1 MGEIALYSSL
11 VIFFYMTFWFF
22 IAQARKRND
31 TADIAWGIGF
41 FTLALSLFL
50 FRDPDST
57 KSLIVLS
64 MVGVWAFR
72 LALHIAVRHA
82 GKPEDGRYIAM
93 RETWKYKTLQAYTN
107 VFLSQGFLLLV
118 VSVPIMLF
126 FNEPNSDLG
135 LVNYAG
141 LIIWL
146 IGMFFESVGDYQL
159 AQFIKNPKNKG
170 KIMMSGLWKYTRHP
184 NYFGEISLWWGFWL
198 FSGFSQYWVFGILG
212 PLTITGLIL
221 GVSGIPM
228 LEKRYKGNK
237 DYKAYQKKTSAFF
250 PLPTKK

>member
-1 MGEIALYSSL
+1 
-11 VIFFYMTFWFF
+11 MTFWYF

-50 FRDPDST
+50 FRDPSSA
-57 KSLIVLS
+57 KSLLVLS

-93 RETWKYKTLQAYTN
+93 REKWKFKRLQAYTN

-118 VSVPIMLF
+118 VATPIMVF
-126 FNEPNSDLG
+126 FNKPNNDLG
-135 LVNYAG
+135 VANFIGLLV
-141 LIIWL
+141 WL
-146 IGMFFESVGDYQL
+146 LGMFFESIGDYQL
-159 AQFIKNPKNKG
+159 AQFIKDPKNKG

-198 FSGFSQYWVFGILG
+198 FSGFSQYWGLSVIG
-212 PLTITGLIL
+212 PIVITGLIL
-221 GVSGIPM
+221 GISGIPM
-228 LEKRYKGNK
+228 LEKRYLGNK
-237 DYKAYQKKTSAFF
+237 DYEAYQKSTSAFF
-250 PLPTKK
+250 PLPHKK